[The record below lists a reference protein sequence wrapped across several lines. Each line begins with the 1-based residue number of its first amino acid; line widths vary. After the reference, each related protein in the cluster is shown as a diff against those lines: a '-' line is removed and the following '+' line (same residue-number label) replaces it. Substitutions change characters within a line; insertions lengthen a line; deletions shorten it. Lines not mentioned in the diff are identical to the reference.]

1 MVKMF
6 VPYPNGEPALV
17 FEGSADEI
25 FSLYQYMLEDA
36 KIGSL
41 ETVIQNTLG
50 KERHDDTN

>member
-50 KERHDDTN
+50 KGKHDDTN